1 MASKTSKGGDM
12 NLRDNLRAGR
22 RPKLEARE
30 TFKARWRDK
39 VQAAL
44 EAMPDIDERNAADHV
59 GDIARAVGIQDDE
72 VGNPAM
78 IAVLVLQIIL
88 EILKARNA
96 K

>member
-1 MASKTSKGGDM
+1 MT
-12 NLRDNLRAGR
+12 LRDNLKNGR
-22 RPKLEARE
+22 RGKLEQRE
-30 TFKARWRDK
+30 SFKAKWRGK
-39 VQAAL
+39 VQQVL
-44 EAMPDIDERNAADHV
+44 ESMPDIDERNAADHV
-59 GDIARAVGIQDDE
+59 GDITRAVGIQDSE

>member
-1 MASKTSKGGDM
+1 MT
-12 NLRDNLRAGR
+12 LRDNLRAGR
-22 RPKLEARE
+22 RPKLESRE
-30 TFKARWRDK
+30 AFKSRWREK
-39 VQAAL
+39 VQQAL
-44 EAMPDIDERNAADHV
+44 ESMPDIDERNAADHV
-59 GDIARAVGIQDDE
+59 GDITRAVGIQEDE